1 MRVIRRLSRLRHSAA
16 LRRLVRETRLSPE
29 GFVYPLFVVG
39 GSGVRNAIPSMPGQ
53 HQLSVDQLPAEAA
66 ELRALGIP
74 AVLLFGIP
82 STKDEQGSGAY
93 AADCIVQQAVRAL
106 KQSDPALLVITDVCL
121 CEYTSHGHCGVLGS
135 LPPTESLPAG
145 RQVGGMSSAPDAPAF
160 RPGSRSEPEVDND
173 ATLPLLARTAL
184 SHAQAGADMVAPSAM
199 MDGQVAAIRQ
209 ALDEGGFPQ
218 IPIMA
223 YSAKYASAF
232 YGPFREAAESAPQFG
247 DRKGYQMDPPN
258 AREALREIEADIAE
272 GADIVMV
279 KPALAYLDVL
289 ARARE
294 RFDLPLAAYNV
305 SGEYAMIKAAAVNGW
320 LDERR
325 VTLEVLTAIKRA
337 GADIII
343 TYHAKEAARW
353 LQSPS

>member
-1 MRVIRRLSRLRHSAA
+1 MSVDPQSGSPVDRFRRLRRTEA

-29 GFVYPLFVVG
+29 ELVYPLFVVG
-39 GSGVRNAIPSMPGQ
+39 GQGVRNAIPSMPGQ
-53 HQLSVDQLPAEAA
+53 SQLSLDQLPAEAA

-93 AADCIVQQAVRAL
+93 AADGIVQQAVRAL
-106 KQSDPALLVITDVCL
+106 KQADPDLLVITDVCL
-121 CEYTSHGHCGVLGS
+121 CEYTSHGHCGVVKDG
-135 LPPTESLPAG
+135 
-145 RQVGGMSSAPDAPAF
+145 
-160 RPGSRSEPEVDND
+160 EVDND
-173 ATLPLLARTAL
+173 ATLPLLTRTAL
-184 SHAQAGADMVAPSAM
+184 SQAQAGADMVAPSAM

-209 ALDEGGFPQ
+209 ALDEGGSPHT
-218 IPIMA
+218 PIMA
-223 YSAKYASAF
+223 YAAKYASAF

-247 DRKGYQMDPPN
+247 DRRGYQMDPPN

-305 SGEYAMIKAAAVNGW
+305 SGEYAMIKAAAANGW

>member
-1 MRVIRRLSRLRHSAA
+1 VVDTNALFPIERFRRLRRTDA

-29 GFVYPLFVVG
+29 QFVYPLFVVH
-39 GSGVRNAIPSMPGQ
+39 GSGVRNAISSMPGQ
-53 HQLSVDQLPAEAA
+53 AHLSLDQLPAEAQ

-82 STKDEQGSGAY
+82 ASKDEQGSEAY
-93 AADCIVQQAVRAL
+93 AADGIVQQAVRAL
-106 KQSDPALLVITDVCL
+106 KQAAPDLLVITDVCL
-121 CEYTSHGHCGVLGS
+121 CEYTSHAHCGIVLDG
-135 LPPTESLPAG
+135 
-145 RQVGGMSSAPDAPAF
+145 D
-160 RPGSRSEPEVDND
+160 VDND

-184 SHAQAGADMVAPSAM
+184 SHAQAGADIVAPSAM

-209 ALDEGGFPQ
+209 ALDQGGCAQ
-218 IPIMA
+218 TPILA
-223 YSAKYASAF
+223 YAAKYASAF

-247 DRKGYQMDPPN
+247 DRCGYQMDAAN
-258 AREALREIEADIAE
+258 SREALREIEADVVE
-272 GADIVMV
+272 GSDIVMV

-305 SGEYAMIKAAAVNGW
+305 SGEYAMIKAAVANGW

-325 VTLEVLTAIKRA
+325 IVLEVLTAIKRA
-337 GADIII
+337 GADIVI
-343 TYHAKEAARW
+343 TYHAKDAARW
-353 LQSPS
+353 LRE